1 MFMADAMEGLVEEAP
16 ALDERDAL
24 SKAIGLIGR
33 THGCV
38 IITRGGKY
46 AGIVDDRTL
55 RRFEAPADPSV
66 TKLGAIVEKAPVLT
80 QASSV
85 YDACGA
91 FFTGDFKA
99 IPVVHKEKP
108 LGVVTRA
115 GLLRSLLK
123 AGVLGGRQVMNFMSS
138 PVVSIEERSSVAQA
152 RAKMRKEHVG
162 RLAVLRG
169 AKLAGIITNYDIA
182 ALDTT
187 KEKPPFVREKAG
199 LSEQP
204 VTSYMSSDVVTVLPE
219 ASLAEAA
226 QQMLEHGISSLIV
239 AKDEGPIGVLTTQ
252 DVFEALLEAEQR
264 NVFITGLAEDEE
276 EYKSTILNACGELL
290 DRVEK
295 SFPVE
300 YVVVHVKRHEMNGKR
315 KYSVRVRLKTP
326 ERIIAVKSFKWGLP
340 QTVADALDELKQM
353 MMQKLKRKAQHV
365 DRMEQF
371 EEGGRER

>member
-1 MFMADAMEGLVEEAP
+1 
-16 ALDERDAL
+16 
-24 SKAIGLIGR
+24 
-33 THGCV
+33 
-38 IITRGGKY
+38 
-46 AGIVDDRTL
+46 
-55 RRFEAPADPSV
+55 
-66 TKLGAIVEKAPVLT
+66 VLAT
-80 QASSV
+80 SSSV

-91 FFTGDFKA
+91 FFNGDFKA

-115 GLLRSLLK
+115 GLLRSLLN
-123 AGVLGGRQVMNFMSS
+123 ASVLGGRQVMNFMSS
-138 PVVSIEERSSVAQA
+138 PVVSIDERSSVAQA
-152 RAKMRKEHVG
+152 RARMRREHVG

-182 ALDTT
+182 GLDVP

-204 VTSYMSSDVVTVLPE
+204 VASYMSGDVVTIHPD
-219 ASLAEAA
+219 ATLAEAA
-226 QQMLEHGISSLIV
+226 QQMLGHGISSLIV
-239 AKDEGPIGVLTTQ
+239 TSDAEPVGVLTTQ

-264 NVFITGLAEDEE
+264 NIYVTGLAEDEG
-276 EYKSTILNACGELL
+276 EYKGVILNACGELL

-295 SFPVE
+295 SFTVE
-300 YVVVHVKRHEMNGKR
+300 YVVVHVKRHEENGKR

-340 QTVADALDELKQM
+340 QAVADALDELKHVM
-353 MMQKLKRKAQHV
+353 LQKLKRKPAHA